1 MYKNVY
7 SYKEFSSSDW
17 LNSFKEV
24 LEIKPQGTPKIARMT
39 LRVYKCILYHK
50 NSDFAYS

>member
-1 MYKNVY
+1 MYIAIKNLAVP
-7 SYKEFSSSDW
+7 DW